1 MKIDAAAA
9 QLGWDDETVESE
21 PIGLQRAQLEEEL
34 FSKIPTEHLQI
45 LIRAYEAG
53 ALRLSLVRWEKHE
66 DCHGRGCAHCSGGQ
80 YQRSEFLPLRSPG
93 GGAQ

>member
-1 MKIDAAAA
+1 MATDATAP
-9 QLGWDDETVESE
+9 QMSWDDETVESA

-34 FSKIPTEHLQI
+34 LSKVPTEHLHI

-66 DCHGRGCAHCSGGQ
+66 SCQGMGCALCSGGE
-80 YQRSEFLPLRSPG
+80 YGRAEFLPLRSSSG
-93 GGAQ
+93 GTR

>member
-1 MKIDAAAA
+1 MKIDAAVA

-21 PIGLQRAQLEEEL
+21 PIGLQRAQLEQAL
-34 FSKIPTEHLQI
+34 LAKVPTEHLHI

-66 DCHGRGCAHCSGGQ
+66 DCQGMGCALCSGGE
-80 YQRSEFLPLRSPG
+80 YGRAEFLPLRSPG
-93 GGAQ
+93 AGAR